1 MLDGVKAGTLGEH
14 PAGENALHLAG
25 QLHLVDLDEGRG
37 VGRFGRRTGVADP
50 RRHLERAE
58 LDRLVDGNLEM
69 GDAAGHLVEGGEHR
83 NRVLD
88 DLGLGGIGGNAK
100 GQNQARASKEKRA
113 GHAASAKA
121 LSLHHTAHLLN
132 GPVDDRS
139 GALLKPQ
146 TPRP

>member
-1 MLDGVKAGTLGEH
+1 VLDGVKTGTLGEH

-37 VGRFGRRTGVADP
+37 VGRFGRRTGIADP

-69 GDAAGHLVEGGEHR
+69 GDAPGHLVEGGEHR
-83 NRVLD
+83 DRVFD
-88 DLGLGGIGGNAK
+88 DLGSGDLGGRAE
-100 GQNQARASKEKRA
+100 GQHQAHAGHRNRA
-113 GHAASAKA
+113 GQAPSAKA
-121 LSLHHTAHLLN
+121 RSLHHTAHLLN